1 LARCADPGAPTGAFR
16 RLDHAEKAAVI
27 SMFSEEML
35 KRSTPNIERL
45 NRAVMAFDTAASVDS
60 VLLGSTAATA
70 IAPAGLLSGVS
81 ATTATAGG
89 VLAAFAGDVRALAA
103 AIEATGPLIDPVLIM
118 SSTSALLIT
127 VLSQSGAADMPI
139 IAAASCRPSG

>member
-1 LARCADPGAPTGAFR
+1 
-16 RLDHAEKAAVI
+16 
-27 SMFSEEML
+27 
-35 KRSTPNIERL
+35 
-45 NRAVMAFDTAASVDS
+45 

-70 IAPAGLLSGVS
+70 IAPAGLLNDVS

-89 VLAAFAGDVRALAA
+89 LAAFAGDVRALAA

-139 IAAASCRPSG
+139 IAAAPIISQYAKPKDAIDLSFCPAYGSGTRGGGK